1 VLDSSLGNGF
11 QKKDLVLLELGSHVN
26 MIIAMVF
33 LQRIISSF
41 ISSGNPVLL
50 FPVNGVERSS
60 ISHFFEGL
68 LPDSKRRLLKIL
80 FAGKSYK
87 NSNNIMPISK
97 KIGSYSKLLTAL
109 AKMKQRHRDKL
120 LLNIMY
126 GEFLQTLHG
135 AEKLR
140 SQMKNLLS
148 DIMAQ
153 ADLSVLVLTRSQVEI
168 LEDVSELS
176 NIHLRFLI
184 IDDTLFLQSLLPSS
198 NLYYVLLDAQSQINL
213 KTLV

>member
-1 VLDSSLGNGF
+1 
-11 QKKDLVLLELGSHVN
+11 
-26 MIIAMVF
+26 M
-33 LQRIISSF
+33 
-41 ISSGNPVLL
+41 
-50 FPVNGVERSS
+50 
-60 ISHFFEGL
+60 
-68 LPDSKRRLLKIL
+68 

-87 NSNNIMPISK
+87 KSNNIMPISK
-97 KIGSYSKLLTAL
+97 KIGSYSQLLTAL

-140 SQMKNLLS
+140 NQMKNLLS
-148 DIMAQ
+148 NIMAQ
-153 ADLSVLVLTRSQVEI
+153 ADLSVLVLTRSQVDI

-198 NLYYVLLDAQSQINL
+198 NLYYVLLDAKSQINL